1 MSDQERRSSTSESRR
16 KKQDDYASLEEG
28 HLDEKSKEKRK
39 PSTSRRL
46 GEVAEQSRPFPELL
60 KGVTF
65 VLSGFVNPERSTL
78 RSKALAMGAEYRPDW
93 TSDCTLLVC
102 AFPNTPKFSQV
113 EAECGTIVSKDW
125 ISECYNQKK
134 LVDIDRF
141 LMHAGKPWSKT
152 NDFPVVSQE
161 SPADQGNKI
170 SGEVVKEIKRSPL
183 QKNDG
188 PSRSEGGARGNALDH
203 LSPSKLKELAI
214 MDLTE
219 TVSWLKKQE
228 EIPEPDEIRKIAA
241 EGIITCLQD
250 AIDALD
256 RNQDIRSVTDEWM
269 FVPRVVRELVD
280 LGSRNGKVS
289 LTRQELS
296 KLALDC
302 KHAYEVEFC
311 SLDDYHKASKHSK
324 GEGADHKEKEQKN
337 LDEGF
342 DSDSTIEMTEEEIDL
357 AYKGIS
363 FL

>member
-28 HLDEKSKEKRK
+28 K

-93 TSDCTLLVC
+93 TSDCTLLIC
-102 AFPNTPKFSQV
+102 AFPNTQSLGKLKQN
-113 EAECGTIVSKDW
+113 DW

-161 SPADQGNKI
+161 SPAGQGNKI
-170 SGEVVKEIKRSPL
+170 SGEVVKEIKRNPL

-219 TVSWLKKQE
+219 TVSWLEKQE
-228 EIPEPDEIRKIAA
+228 EIVSSRTDEIRKIAA